1 MEPVVVTSPDELL
14 SALPHVLGFH
24 PEESVVTVPF
34 RAGMLTARVDIPR
47 TAEERRQAIGAV
59 SNAYAHH
66 ARPGE
71 MVAVICVTEDKQ
83 AAQRSS
89 MAMATA
95 LERVGVLVP
104 LRVWATEKR
113 WVELNSGQAGTR
125 TRAAATRIAA
135 EVAFAGHTAP
145 AANRQELADSLVGD
159 RAPVAGLLAGA
170 RAASTISGTEA
181 ERTWAVE
188 RLEQFGHDGLRLSDP
203 DAARMLLSLEHKP
216 TRDALWTDMSRA
228 NATTHV
234 ALWTDLT
241 RRAPDEVR
249 TPTATM
255 LAFSSWLS
263 GQGAKAWCALDQIP
277 PGSPPYAMATII
289 ATALHNATPP
299 SAWEEARITS
309 EGTEAFIPKPGRNP
323 SRDLPPSP
331 APPDRRPPTP

>member
-159 RAPVAGLLAGA
+159 RAPVAGLLPGA

-181 ERTWAVE
+181 ERTWAVGQPRPRCPE
-188 RLEQFGHDGLRLSDP
+188 RPQV
-203 DAARMLLSLEHKP
+203 
-216 TRDALWTDMSRA
+216 TRPNLNRQ
-228 NATTHV
+228 
-234 ALWTDLT
+234 T
-241 RRAPDEVR
+241 RRQDVGPPHR
-249 TPTATM
+249 TPTELMGHRDPNNSRRALM
-255 LAFSSWLS
+255 SWRVDT
-263 GQGAKAWCALDQIP
+263 KAAPQIV
-277 PGSPPYAMATII
+277 
-289 ATALHNATPP
+289 
-299 SAWEEARITS
+299 
-309 EGTEAFIPKPGRNP
+309 
-323 SRDLPPSP
+323 
-331 APPDRRPPTP
+331 